1 MKLKA
6 TFRALF
12 LSVLFLLGIF
22 FVTNNALAAGEPVVI
37 DRFVEDIMP
46 TSALPT
52 AEVTDEG
59 LAAVIGV
66 WVEYGTTDSY
76 GSEVQRYNLH
86 ELTIPGIID
95 ASLTGLTCD
104 TTYHYRF
111 KVRNNGML
119 DGYSP
124 DATFTTTPC
133 YPSDNISHW
142 TLNEASGTRVDSVGN
157 NDLSPINAPLA
168 KTGQV
173 NDGVEATVA
182 GTDYLSIAD
191 NASLSTG
198 GETSFTISMW
208 VKLNAKT
215 GTQVFASKFSSVST
229 GEYAVYFENLANR
242 FVFSTYGNNQNY
254 FVYADELGSPDIGTW
269 YYITA
274 THNALTNTNS
284 IAVNNGV
291 ADTLSSVAEHQDST
305 ASFLIG
311 AFGSGPLYYANAV
324 IDEVRFS
331 KTEHGIVS
339 NNAPVLDATRTPI
352 LGTVAE
358 NASVPTGA
366 VGMQIASLVDF
377 TIPAGGLDNVSDI
390 DNSPSTG
397 IAVTATNSSLTCYYS
412 INSGATWTLLG
423 SVSNTSARLLS
434 AGVTNRVYCRAG
446 TGTFGTFSNA
456 ITFRAWDQT
465 SGTSGSTADT
475 STNGGTSAFSLATDT
490 AGLTITSAG
499 NHAPVASDDEYTVD
513 QDSIGVALAVRG
525 NDTDPDNDAF
535 TITDVGTP
543 DQGGNAQNILSGT
556 EIGYTPAAGFCGDE
570 EFTYEIND
578 GNGEIDVA
586 TVTIHVVNCDTVT
599 QAPTLVSPATGTT
612 YYNNVLLPITFTLP
626 ETLLHNS
633 LRLIFTSS
641 LETSF
646 VLNLRDAAPGTNTFN
661 VDPKGNIDTLTE
673 VLSTTSNSIPVGT
686 YTVTLTY
693 QDVYGNTAASATSTN
708 VIIANPIVASTP
720 SSGSGYNP
728 ALAWTP
734 AKSTPTVDVKKA
746 CPADK
751 VLTQNLR
758 SGARN
763 GKYDSYTKAIVKEA
777 KILQAHLNRLGFSS
791 GAEDG
796 ILGPKSDSAIKKL
809 QKFLGTLQ
817 DGKVG
822 PQTRGL
828 INNSCGNNGL
838 GA

>member
-1 MKLKA
+1 MKLQL
-6 TFRALF
+6 TTRALF
-12 LSVLFLLGIF
+12 LFALLVVGF
-22 FVTNNALAAGEPVVI
+22 SFGTSTAFAAGEPVVI
-37 DRFVEDIMP
+37 DRFAEDIMP
-46 TSALPT
+46 TSARPT

-59 LAAVIGV
+59 VAAVIGV
-66 WVEYGTTDSY
+66 WVEYGITDSY

-133 YPSDNISHW
+133 YSSDNISHW
-142 TLNEASGTRVDSVGN
+142 TLNEASGTRVDSIGD
-157 NDLSPINAPLA
+157 NDLSPINAPLT

-198 GETSFTISMW
+198 GETSFTVSMW

-215 GTQVFASKFSSVST
+215 GTQVFVSKFNSVST
-229 GEYAVYFENLANR
+229 GEYAVYFENLADR

-254 FVYADELGSPDIGTW
+254 FVYADELGSPTVGTW

-284 IAVNNGV
+284 ITVNNGA
-291 ADTLSSVAEHQDST
+291 ADTLSSVAEHQDSA

-311 AFGSGPLYYANAV
+311 AFGPGPLYYANAV

-331 KTEHGIVS
+331 KTEHGIIS
-339 NNAPVLDATRTPI
+339 NNAPVLNASRNPI
-352 LGTVAE
+352 MTSVIE
-358 NASVPTGA
+358 DASVPTGA
-366 VGMQIASLVDF
+366 VGTLVSSLVDF
-377 TIPAGGLDNVSDI
+377 TIPAGGLDNVSDV
-390 DNSPSTG
+390 DSSPSTG

-412 INSGATWTLLG
+412 INSGSTWSPIG
-423 SVSNTSARLLS
+423 AVSSSSSRLLS
-434 AGVTNRVYCRAG
+434 ANVTNRIYCRAG
-446 TGTFGTFSNA
+446 AGTFGTFSDA
-456 ITFRAWDQT
+456 ITLRAWDQT
-465 SGTSGSTADT
+465 TGVNGSTTDTTTSG
-475 STNGGTSAFSLATDT
+475 GTTAFSTTTDT
-490 AGLTITSAG
+490 AALTITSAG
-499 NHAPVASDDEYTVD
+499 NHAPVAVDDEYTVD
-513 QDSIGVALAVRG
+513 QNSPGVALAVMG
-525 NDTDPDNDAF
+525 NDTDPDNDTF
-535 TITDVGTP
+535 TITDVSTP

-556 EIGYTPAAGFCGDE
+556 EIGYTPAPGFCGDE
-570 EFTYEIND
+570 QFTYEISD
-578 GNGEIDVA
+578 GNGETDVA
-586 TVTIHVVNCDTVT
+586 TVTMHVVNCDTAT
-599 QAPTLVSPATGTT
+599 DAPTLVSPATGTT

-661 VDPKGNIDTLTE
+661 VDPRGNIDQLIE

-686 YTVTLTY
+686 YTVTISY
-693 QDVYGNTAASATSTN
+693 QDVYGNTSASATSTN
-708 VIIANPIVASTP
+708 VTIADPVVVSAP

-728 ALAWTP
+728 ALAWNP
-734 AKSTPTVDVKKA
+734 SSIAISSVDVKKS

-758 SGARN
+758 SGSRN
-763 GKYDSYTKAIVKEA
+763 GKYNSYTKGIVTEA
-777 KILQAHLNRLGFSS
+777 HILQAHLNRLGFSS
-791 GAEDG
+791 GKEDG
-796 ILGPKSDSAIKKL
+796 ILGPKSDNAIKKL
-809 QKFLGTLQ
+809 QKSLGTLQ

-828 INNSCGNNGL
+828 INNSCK
-838 GA
+838 